1 MIMYID
7 MVKYIHSQIVGYET
21 APSSKKKNQTQDK
34 GS

>member
-21 APSSKKKNQTQDK
+21 TPSSKKNQTQDK